1 MKVQIQLDPEITAPY
16 ITIHASALT
25 PDIEQLIDAL
35 STSEAPIA
43 AMKEDRIVLLRP
55 EDLYMARVENGTVFF
70 YTATEKYVS
79 KKRLYE
85 LEQQLGYAMIR
96 ISKTTLVNIR
106 FIDYVELSFG
116 GALLLKLKNKEQD
129 YVSRKYL
136 PAFKKAIGI

>member
-1 MKVQIQLDPEITAPY
+1 MP
-16 ITIHASALT
+16 
-25 PDIEQLIDAL
+25 
-35 STSEAPIA
+35 
-43 AMKEDRIVLLRP
+43 
-55 EDLYMARVENGTVFF
+55 
-70 YTATEKYVS
+70 

>member
-1 MKVQIQLDPEITAPY
+1 
-16 ITIHASALT
+16 
-25 PDIEQLIDAL
+25 
-35 STSEAPIA
+35 
-43 AMKEDRIVLLRP
+43 
-55 EDLYMARVENGTVFF
+55 
-70 YTATEKYVS
+70 
-79 KKRLYE
+79 
-85 LEQQLGYAMIR
+85 MIR